1 MPSTVVHVALAA
13 IVACALLGP
22 AFSGRAL
29 VAVLALTAFV
39 DLDVFVGFV
48 LVGAHRAA
56 FHTLLFPAVL
66 GAALAFDLYADRP
79 SRLVARF
86 GPHAPRV
93 AAVAIV
99 AVVFGAIG
107 PDLMTNGVNVLW
119 PLHDQF
125 YALTGKLHLSD
136 QRGVV
141 QTFVEFEN
149 GEPTRKVAKGST
161 KEVQYYTGV
170 DTNPDRSG
178 EPVTRERIFPLVD
191 SGIQLLIVLT
201 AGVVSAVRLWDER

>member
-13 IVACALLGP
+13 LVACALLGP
-22 AFSGRAL
+22 AFSARAL
-29 VAVLALTAFV
+29 VAVMALTAFV
-39 DLDVFVGFV
+39 DLDVFLGFV

-56 FHTLLFPAVL
+56 FHTLLLPVVL
-66 GAALAFDLYADRP
+66 GGILAYDLFADRP
-79 SRLVARF
+79 SRLVRRF
-86 GPHAPRV
+86 GPQAPRI

-99 AVVFGAIG
+99 GVVFGAIG
-107 PDLMTNGVNVLW
+107 PDLMTNGVNVFW

-136 QRGVV
+136 QQGIV

-149 GEPTRKVAKGST
+149 GEPTKKVAKGST

-191 SGIQLLIVLT
+191 TGVQLLLVLT
-201 AGVVSAVRLWDER
+201 AGFVSAVRLWDER